1 VPPSG
6 LLLGGVPTVAG
17 PAQATAVPRV
27 VRVQAGRDQLAPA
40 EWPVVG
46 VDAGRLPAED
56 ARRVLGEDAGS
67 EPGLVLLAVAAL
79 SGGAALLL
87 GLGSMLRAAAG
98 VS

>member
-1 VPPSG
+1 
-6 LLLGGVPTVAG
+6 
-17 PAQATAVPRV
+17 
-27 VRVQAGRDQLAPA
+27 
-40 EWPVVG
+40 VVG